1 MDFIKSYFK
10 LTERGTNVRT
20 EAIAGL
26 TTFLATAYIIPTN
39 TFLLAETGMPI
50 PAIFIGTILST
61 IIATIIMGLYANY
74 PIVLAPGMGLNAFF
88 AYTVVLYGYG
98 FTWQE
103 GLACVFVAGILF
115 LILSVT
121 KIREIVINAIPKDL
135 KFAISAGIGFFIAFL
150 GLKSAGIIVDSATY
164 VGLGDLTFPPVALG
178 VFAIV
183 VTIIFYVKGNNFAI
197 IIGMVL
203 TTIIGVVL
211 GLMGVPNMP
220 AYTASGSLGEL
231 SAIGD
236 VFGAFIPHIQKVVT
250 TSEGWIAILTFMFI
264 DFFDTAGTLIAV
276 GNEAGII
283 DEEGQLKDSNKVLLA
298 DSIGTI
304 TGSFLGMSPVTSYI
318 ESMAGIKV
326 GGRTGLTAL
335 FAAALFFV
343 SILAYPM
350 LSVVNGVAVAEY
362 AGGVDVVLA
371 PITSASLVLV
381 GAMMVKSL
389 RNINWQ
395 DEAVTVAS
403 FFIIIFMVLAFSIAE
418 GISIGFIMY
427 TVVKLVKKEKVSP
440 VLIGLTVLFVLRYI
454 FL

>member
-335 FAAALFFV
+335 FAAALFFI